1 MKYGHRDERKEGRAT
16 PVSVPL
22 GFLLLVCEFG
32 PENCLALG
40 LVIIH
45 PFYLHKNVGRA

>member
-1 MKYGHRDERKEGRAT
+1 MKYSHCEKRKEGRAS

-22 GFLLLVCEFG
+22 GFPTLVCEFG

-40 LVIIH
+40 MVIIH

>member
-1 MKYGHRDERKEGRAT
+1 MKYSHCKKRKERRAT

-22 GFLLLVCEFG
+22 GFLRLVYEFG

-40 LVIIH
+40 MVIIH
-45 PFYLHKNVGRA
+45 PFYLHRNVGRA